1 VNDVT
6 LKEGLKIANR
16 KFHDL
21 FQFCR
26 GIHGKIITLPTNE
39 RIPAAEGLPN
49 LFVRAISEKSP
60 ATHLKSP
67 ASPDNLISIP
77 NDYTGRSRRV
87 TSLVSGLSD
96 YVVDRKNAQF
106 VSGG

>member
-26 GIHGKIITLPTNE
+26 GIHGKIFTLPTNE

-49 LFVRAISEKSP
+49 LFVRGNFGEI
-60 ATHLKSP
+60 
-67 ASPDNLISIP
+67 
-77 NDYTGRSRRV
+77 TGHTPEV
-87 TSLVSGLSD
+87 AGVPG
-96 YVVDRKNAQF
+96 
-106 VSGG
+106 